1 MKKSIIFILLM
12 TLNAAF
18 GYLVQK
24 GDTGFS
30 IARSARI
37 TFAELRMLN
46 PSVLDWTKIQP
57 GQRLN
62 TETVDMTRLISA
74 FIYVESRGKDNAVG
88 DDGQAVGCL
97 QLHPIMVDEAN
108 RLAKPVV
115 KYTYDDRTSRE
126 KSIEMFK
133 ILMTHHRVKNVR
145 EAVRVWNRNAPE
157 FIIARYIK
165 AYQERK

>member
-1 MKKSIIFILLM
+1 MKQAVILLFIAIS
-12 TLNAAF
+12 TF
-18 GYLVQK
+18 GYVVQK

-30 IARSARI
+30 IARNAKI
-37 TFAELRMLN
+37 TFAELRGLN

-62 TETVDMTRLISA
+62 TETFDMKRLISA
-74 FIYVESRGKDNAVG
+74 FIYVESRGRDDAVG
-88 DDGQAVGCL
+88 DDGKAVGCL

-115 KYTYDDRTSRE
+115 KYTYNDRTSRE

-133 ILMTHHRVKNVR
+133 ILMTHHRVKTVR
-145 EAVRVWNRNAPE
+145 DAVRVWNRNAPE
-157 FIIARYIK
+157 FIISRYVK
-165 AYQERK
+165 AYRDRK